1 MNQYQLKYLLTVL
14 GAFALLVS
22 FTWLDG
28 ASGYSIE
35 NKRLL
40 SGFFCLVYFAWAFS
54 FRGTYQKI
62 RNTRLLA
69 NQIIRSGWWQAMGV
83 GYLFVIIVVSF
94 YFLFSGGDIG
104 QYLDSFIALLLVF
117 SGPFLI
123 PFSIAIVE
131 IYVCLGKVKA

>member
-1 MNQYQLKYLLTVL
+1 MWLGRSYAPLLLRALPMNQYQLKYLLTVL

-62 RNTRLLA
+62 RNTRF
-69 NQIIRSGWWQAMGV
+69 WQT
-83 GYLFVIIVVSF
+83 
-94 YFLFSGGDIG
+94 
-104 QYLDSFIALLLVF
+104 
-117 SGPFLI
+117 
-123 PFSIAIVE
+123 
-131 IYVCLGKVKA
+131 K

>member
-1 MNQYQLKYLLTVL
+1 
-14 GAFALLVS
+14 
-22 FTWLDG
+22 
-28 ASGYSIE
+28 
-35 NKRLL
+35 
-40 SGFFCLVYFAWAFS
+40 
-54 FRGTYQKI
+54 
-62 RNTRLLA
+62 LA

-83 GYLFVIIVVSF
+83 GYLFVIIVVPF